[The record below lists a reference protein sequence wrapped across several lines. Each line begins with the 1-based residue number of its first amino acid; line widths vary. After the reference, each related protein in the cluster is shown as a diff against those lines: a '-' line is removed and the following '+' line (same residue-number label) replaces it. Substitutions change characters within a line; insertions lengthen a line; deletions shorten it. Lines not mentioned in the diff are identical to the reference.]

1 MLKKNTWVH
10 ALIIAGMATGLTAC
24 GGSDDGSS
32 GSSGIPSPDS
42 YTAGTFKDAAID
54 GMAYPNH
61 LPDYGMGYASGQN
74 GAACYGQTHYF
85 ETEDGRVRVY
95 GSTAF
100 SETDFRVVS
109 TMVHSRLDLVMD
121 KFGMSWNE
129 FVDQRPIFNRNHLE
143 MIVNEYNGHL
153 GHVDAS
159 MAAQNWSVWDAAT
172 LEEKLA
178 FAENYYIQHTH
189 SGVVLPS
196 RSDWDN
202 FTQAEK
208 LAVAEAIHNSEK
220 PARRDESGSSWVE
233 WSALTQEAQLSLV
246 DQAGQ
251 LTSDQELPLM
261 NDILLPRDALV
272 VCLSPGM
279 RGKQFGE
286 GSQFGIQVPP
296 EVSTYHSK
304 VGEIFT
310 HEIVHFVQSNTA
322 DVGQPNPFAVMPR
335 WFTEGQAV
343 YLAGQSRAS
352 VNHHHQINAA
362 DITNWHAEQISNE
375 DTGLLYK
382 HYGLAYQYVHE
393 NNGTAAILNMMQSMK
408 TNTDAPQVWQ
418 RYKPFD
424 NENPAASDKDPG
436 LAFGRAFAE
445 HIDDHTGADLEFE
458 RYRTDYHTLMNGW
471 ASQP

>member
-32 GSSGIPSPDS
+32 GIPSPDS

-54 GMAYPNH
+54 GVAYPNH
-61 LPDYGMGYASGQN
+61 LPSYGLGYASGEN
-74 GAACYGQTHYF
+74 GAECYGQTHYF

-109 TMVHSRLDLVMD
+109 TMIHSRLDLIMG

-129 FVDQRPIFNRNHLE
+129 FVDQRPVFNRNHLE
-143 MIVNEYNGHL
+143 MIVNEYNGST

-159 MAAQNWSVWDAAT
+159 VAVQNWSVWDGAT

-178 FAENYYIQHTH
+178 FAKNYYIQHTTH
-189 SGVVLPS
+189 SDL
-196 RSDWDN
+196 
-202 FTQAEK
+202 
-208 LAVAEAIHNSEK
+208 
-220 PARRDESGSSWVE
+220 
-233 WSALTQEAQLSLV
+233 
-246 DQAGQ
+246 
-251 LTSDQELPLM
+251 ELPLM

-279 RGKQFGE
+279 RGAQFGE

-304 VGEIFT
+304 VGEIFA
-310 HEIVHFVQSNTA
+310 HEIVHFVQSNIA
-322 DVGQPNPFAVMPR
+322 DVGQRNPFAVMPR

-424 NENPAASDKDPG
+424 NENPAANDKDPG